1 MDYAHARGIETEMV
15 SSILPIF
22 TKEEEETSQFHL
34 FLVLEANRLQ
44 RLELDTICSCLY
56 HMC

>member
-1 MDYAHARGIETEMV
+1 MDYAREKGIETEMV

-34 FLVLEANRLQ
+34 FLVLEDN
-44 RLELDTICSCLY
+44 
-56 HMC
+56 